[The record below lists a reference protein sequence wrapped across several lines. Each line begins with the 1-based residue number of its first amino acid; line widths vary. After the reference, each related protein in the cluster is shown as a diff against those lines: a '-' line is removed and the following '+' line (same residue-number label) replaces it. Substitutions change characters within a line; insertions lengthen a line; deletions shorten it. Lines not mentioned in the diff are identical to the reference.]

1 MNRDL
6 SQVRIVHAV
15 LGFQNDDDSS
25 VTETS
30 TFSEVTAA
38 DEWETETPKKKMS
51 EVIRR
56 RKHLWRLSSVQGLL
70 LCCVRTDVVL
80 YED

>member
-38 DEWETETPKKKMS
+38 DEWDTETPKKKMS
-51 EVIRR
+51 EVIMC
-56 RKHLWRLSSVQGLL
+56 RKRLWRLSSVQGLL

-80 YED
+80 CED